1 MRNFMEAYNEA
12 RFDAKEKLG
21 VMVAAGLIS
30 ESEVPESLGRRCD
43 DKGVIPCT
51 NGVDNFAYNIGYV
64 YKAIRIDYDNPS
76 HNICHGIYSCKIDEN
91 AFDANMIVEL
101 MLPDFDINGNE
112 YHFCATRGDIT
123 VEIDFIALDALQCI
137 KQPSISLKSAIEEI
151 KNDIYI
157 DEKVEQVS
165 FTDLF

>member
-1 MRNFMEAYNEA
+1 MRNFMEAYKEA

-51 NGVDNFAYNIGYV
+51 DGVNNFAYNTNYV

-76 HNICHGIYSCKIDEN
+76 HIICHGIYSCKIDEN
-91 AFDANMIVEL
+91 ALDANMIVEL
-101 MLPDFDINGNE
+101 MLPDFDIDGDE

-123 VEIDFIALDALQCI
+123 VEIDFIVLDIRSI

-151 KNDIYI
+151 KNDVYI
-157 DEKVEQVS
+157 DEKVEQVN
-165 FTDLF
+165 FANLF

>member
-1 MRNFMEAYNEA
+1 MRNFMEAYGEA
-12 RFDAKEKLG
+12 TTVKEKLG
-21 VMVAAGLIS
+21 VMKEAGLIS
-30 ESEVPESLGRRCD
+30 EIPESAE
-43 DKGVIPCT
+43 GVIPCT
-51 NGVDNFAYNIGYV
+51 DGLNNFVYNTLNV

-76 HNICHGIYSCKIDEN
+76 HNICHGIYSCKIDVYN
-91 AFDANMIVEL
+91 ALDINMIVEV
-101 MLPDFDINGNE
+101 MLPDFEINGDE

-123 VEIDFIALDALQCI
+123 LEIDFIALDAPCF
-137 KQPSISLKSAIEEI
+137 KPSTSFKSAIREI

>member
-1 MRNFMEAYNEA
+1 MRNFMEAYGEA
-12 RFDAKEKLG
+12 TTVKEKLG

-30 ESEVPESLGRRCD
+30 ESEIPESAE
-43 DKGVIPCT
+43 GVIPCT
-51 NGVDNFAYNIGYV
+51 DGVNNFVYNTLNV

-76 HNICHGIYSCKIDEN
+76 HIICHRIYSCKIDEN
-91 AFDANMIVEL
+91 AFDANMIVEHL
-101 MLPDFDINGNE
+101 LPDFEINGNE

-123 VEIDFIALDALQCI
+123 VEIDFVLLDVRCI

>member
-1 MRNFMEAYNEA
+1 MRNFMEAYGEA
-12 RFDAKEKLG
+12 TTVKEKLG
-21 VMVAAGLIS
+21 VMAAAGLIS
-30 ESEVPESLGRRCD
+30 EVPESAE
-43 DKGVIPCT
+43 GVIPCT
-51 NGVDNFAYNIGYV
+51 DGLNNFVYNTLNV

-76 HNICHGIYSCKIDEN
+76 HNICHGIYSCKIDVYN
-91 AFDANMIVEL
+91 ALDINMIVEVI
-101 MLPDFDINGNE
+101 LPDFEINGDE

-123 VEIDFIALDALQCI
+123 LEIDFIALDVQCF
-137 KQPSISLKSAIEEI
+137 KPSTSFKSAIREI

>member
-12 RFDAKEKLG
+12 TTVKEKLG
-21 VMVAAGLIS
+21 VMKEAGLIN
-30 ESEVPESLGRRCD
+30 EIPESAE
-43 DKGVIPCT
+43 GVIPCT
-51 NGVDNFAYNIGYV
+51 DGVNNFVYNTLNV
-64 YKAIRIDYDNPS
+64 FKAIRIDYDNPS
-76 HNICHGIYSCKIDEN
+76 HNICHGIYSCKIDDYN
-91 AFDANMIVEL
+91 ALDINMIVDL
-101 MLPDFDINGNE
+101 ILPDFEINGDE

-123 VEIDFIALDALQCI
+123 LEIDFIALDARCF
-137 KQPSISLKSAIEEI
+137 KPSTSFKSAIREI

>member
-1 MRNFMEAYNEA
+1 MILGDITMRNFMEAYNEA

-21 VMVAAGLIS
+21 VMKEAGLIN
-30 ESEVPESLGRRCD
+30 EIPESVE
-43 DKGVIPCT
+43 GVIPCT
-51 NGVDNFAYNIGYV
+51 DGVNNFAYNIGYV

-101 MLPDFDINGNE
+101 MLPDFDIDGDE

-123 VEIDFIALDALQCI
+123 VEIDFVALDAYKYI